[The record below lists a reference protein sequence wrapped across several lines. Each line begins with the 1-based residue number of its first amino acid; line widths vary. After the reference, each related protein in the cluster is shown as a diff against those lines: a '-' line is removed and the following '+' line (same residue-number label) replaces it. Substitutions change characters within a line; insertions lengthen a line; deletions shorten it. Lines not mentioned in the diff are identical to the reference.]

1 MTDREM
7 YEIYRRWILDQTD
20 PFYKIDEKSE
30 DEIDFVTE
38 SAVGHVQFYHL
49 EYEICALT
57 IETEKSDEPQKKTDY
72 LGTTFKLTSQ
82 TIDFSKIKKDKIN
95 EYIELMREH
104 QMDCVKNGNF
114 IEAELAKQRVIQLKK
129 IQDKKTFVEAKRKQK
144 IVKKKF
150 EENKQQEIKEKKKE
164 LDDKYAE
171 EITKLEDL
179 LSELKKRQEK
189 ELKDY
194 FVEFEKNYPTEIK
207 PSNELVEKQRQLDYY
222 IKTEE

>member
-1 MTDREM
+1 MK
-7 YEIYRRWILDQTD
+7 
-20 PFYKIDEKSE
+20 P
-30 DEIDFVTE
+30 
-38 SAVGHVQFYHL
+38 
-49 EYEICALT
+49 
-57 IETEKSDEPQKKTDY
+57 TEKSDRSQKKTDY

-179 LSELKKRQEK
+179 LSELKKRQ
-189 ELKDY
+189 
-194 FVEFEKNYPTEIK
+194 
-207 PSNELVEKQRQLDYY
+207 
-222 IKTEE
+222 

>member
-1 MTDREM
+1 MK
-7 YEIYRRWILDQTD
+7 
-20 PFYKIDEKSE
+20 P
-30 DEIDFVTE
+30 
-38 SAVGHVQFYHL
+38 
-49 EYEICALT
+49 
-57 IETEKSDEPQKKTDY
+57 TEKSDGSQKKTDY

-144 IVKKKF
+144 
-150 EENKQQEIKEKKKE
+150 QEIKEKKKE

>member
-1 MTDREM
+1 MK
-7 YEIYRRWILDQTD
+7 
-20 PFYKIDEKSE
+20 P
-30 DEIDFVTE
+30 
-38 SAVGHVQFYHL
+38 
-49 EYEICALT
+49 
-57 IETEKSDEPQKKTDY
+57 TEKSDISQKKTDY

-129 IQDKKTFVEAKRKQK
+129 IQDKKNFVEAKRKQK